1 MNLVLDMN
9 LSPLW
14 VDFFDGTFV
23 NAVHWSSIGA
33 VDIEDEKIFEWARVN
48 NHIVFT
54 NDLDFGAIL
63 AATNANAPS
72 VLQVRTQDLLPE
84 TIGER
89 VLKTLETLQA
99 EIEKG
104 VLIILDTNK
113 MRVRMLPLRG

>member
-1 MNLVLDMN
+1 M
-9 LSPLW
+9 
-14 VDFFDGTFV
+14 
-23 NAVHWSSIGA
+23 
-33 VDIEDEKIFEWARVN
+33 
-48 NHIVFT
+48 FT

-84 TIGER
+84 TIGEK
-89 VLKTLETLQA
+89 VLKTLETLQT